1 MVQLEVWK
9 DPNDFLFI
17 LRMPGLIK
25 LGYKHS
31 ESSFQGLD
39 IPKYGFWWKS
49 REMNFLQNTEKQQ
62 SSFKI
67 CWTQGNFAVLAKK
80 LGSGIDGKNG
90 YSPRP
95 EGTQNDVFVRFGG
108 EKFRKSK
115 IFFPQI
121 CLFLGPIDGTNDIFW
136 SGLLF

>member
-1 MVQLEVWK
+1 MVRLEVWK

-49 REMNFLQNTEKQQ
+49 WEMNFLQNTEKRK

-80 LGSGIDGKNG
+80 LRSGIDGKTDYG
-90 YSPRP
+90 LRR
-95 EGTQNDVFVRFGG
+95 EGTQNDVFARFGG

-115 IFFPQI
+115 IFFSSNQP
-121 CLFLGPIDGTNDIFW
+121 FYKAYW
-136 SGLLF
+136 WYY